1 VFGVA
6 ETYSS
11 SSSSF
16 PVVVGGGVAG
26 EYLKLFDID
35 L

>member
-6 ETYSS
+6 KTYS

>member
-6 ETYSS
+6 ETYY

>member
-1 VFGVA
+1 VA
-6 ETYSS
+6 ETYYSS